1 MATTLTASNQE
12 FKPKAWEEVSCPFCG
27 GQQTRLLERYGYQH
41 RYTYRR
47 CKECSLAYQNPRPVY
62 DNEFVETAY
71 EVYST
76 ETDRHWHKGQLTEKG
91 KIVYAEYKSNLQEI
105 EELVGHKGHL
115 LEVGCNTGFF
125 VKVAKDL
132 GWYPVGVEISRTM
145 AELAHRQFQVE
156 TIAGDWV
163 VQNFGEPFD
172 AIYCS
177 HVIEHIPDPSSWMR
191 RFRDVMKPGAVL
203 CLSVP
208 NMNSIDRR
216 FKRTLKRLG
225 LKKDKWHPWRT
236 PDHLYEPCEKSMK
249 RFFEKEGFELVRTYS
264 YPSEWLG
271 NVSLWHRIF
280 HFWLR
285 WGAKQRYYLK
295 VRYGSRVPNTE

>member
-1 MATTLTASNQE
+1 MATTLTATNQE
-12 FKPKAWEEVSCPFCG
+12 FKPKAWEEVPCPLCG
-27 GQQTRLLERYGYQH
+27 EQQSRLFERYGYQH
-41 RYTYRR
+41 RYSYRR
-47 CKECSLAYQNPRPVY
+47 CAKCSLAFQNPRPVY

-76 ETDRHWHKGQLTEKG
+76 DTDSHWQKGQLTEKG
-91 KIVYAEYKSNLQEI
+91 KVVYAEYKFNMQEI
-105 EELVGHKGHL
+105 EDLVGHKGRL

-125 VKVAKDL
+125 VKVAKDM

-145 AELAHRQFQVE
+145 AEIAHRQFEVE

-163 VQNFGEPFD
+163 AQKYSEPFD
-172 AIYCS
+172 AVYCS
-177 HVIEHIPDPSSWMR
+177 HVIEHVPDPSSWMR
-191 RFRDVMKPGAVL
+191 RFREVMKPGAVL

-225 LKKDKWHPWRT
+225 LKKDKWQPWRT
-236 PDHLYEPCEKSMK
+236 PDHLYEPCEKSM
-249 RFFEKEGFELVRTYS
+249 RPFFEKEGFELVRTYS

-271 NVSLWHRIF
+271 DVSLWHRIF

-295 VRYGSRVPNTE
+295 AR

>member
-12 FKPKAWEEVSCPFCG
+12 FKPKAWEEVSCPLCG
-27 GQQTRLLERYGYQH
+27 EEQSRLFERYGYQH
-41 RYTYRR
+41 RYSYRR
-47 CKECSLAYQNPRPVY
+47 CAKCSVAFQSPRPVY
-62 DNEFVETAY
+62 DTEFVETAY

-76 ETDRHWHKGQLTEKG
+76 NTDSHWQKGQLTEKG
-91 KIVYAEYKSNLQEI
+91 KIVYAEYKHNMQEI
-105 EELVGHKGHL
+105 EDLVGHKGRL

-125 VKVAKDL
+125 VKVAKDM

-145 AELAHRQFQVE
+145 AEIAHRQFEVE

-163 VQNFGEPFD
+163 AQKYSEPFD
-172 AIYCS
+172 AVYCS
-177 HVIEHIPDPSSWMR
+177 HVIEHVPDPSSWMR
-191 RFRDVMKPGAVL
+191 RFREVMKPGAIL

-225 LKKDKWHPWRT
+225 LKKDKWQPWRT

-271 NVSLWHRIF
+271 SASLYHRLF

-295 VRYGSRVPNTE
+295 AR

>member
-1 MATTLTASNQE
+1 MATTLTATNQE
-12 FKPKAWEEVSCPFCG
+12 FKPKAWEEVPCPLCG
-27 GQQTRLLERYGYQH
+27 EQRSRLFERYGYQH
-41 RYTYRR
+41 RYSYRR
-47 CKECSLAYQNPRPVY
+47 CAKCSLAFQNPRPVY
-62 DNEFVETAY
+62 DGEFVETAY

-76 ETDRHWHKGQLTEKG
+76 DTDSHWQNGQLTEKG
-91 KIVYAEYKSNLQEI
+91 KVVYAEYKFNMREI
-105 EELVGHKGHL
+105 EDLVGHKGRL

-125 VKVAKDL
+125 VKVAKDM

-145 AELAHRQFQVE
+145 AEIAHRQFEVE

-163 VQNFGEPFD
+163 AQKYSEPFD
-172 AIYCS
+172 AVYCS
-177 HVIEHIPDPSSWMR
+177 HVIEHVPDPSSWMR
-191 RFRDVMKPGAVL
+191 RFREVMKPGAVL

-208 NMNSIDRR
+208 NMNSVDRR

-225 LKKDKWHPWRT
+225 LKKDKWQPWRT
-236 PDHLYEPCEKSMK
+236 PDHLYEPCEKSM
-249 RFFEKEGFELVRTYS
+249 RPFFEKEGFELVRTYS

-271 NVSLWHRIF
+271 DVSLWHRIF

-295 VRYGSRVPNTE
+295 AR